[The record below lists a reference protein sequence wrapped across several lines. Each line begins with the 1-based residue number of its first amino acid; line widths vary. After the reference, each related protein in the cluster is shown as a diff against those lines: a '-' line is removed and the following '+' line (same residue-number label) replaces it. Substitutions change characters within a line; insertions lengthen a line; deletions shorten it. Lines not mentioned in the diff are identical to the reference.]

1 MTHDHNPFRTSLLFA
16 LIATTVLV
24 LILKLLTGLALAPLA
39 MIAVVVLTIVFAL
52 RLRIERMRSIP
63 RHRLGGR

>member
-1 MTHDHNPFRTSLLFA
+1 
-16 LIATTVLV
+16 LV

-63 RHRLGGR
+63 RHRLEGR